1 MHPIET
7 IPAAKERRPPFPW
20 RELLIYLVGGFGLF
34 LIASI
39 GAGFLVETGSVWAI
53 VLLAACNLLFIG
65 GSAYY
70 LGVRRGKT
78 SWVEIGFWPVKWQ
91 WRWLFIAI
99 AISIGLM
106 PLRGLLGLIVSLLLE
121 GNLDNLQARGDI
133 LLGGFELSW
142 LGFALSFLSVAIFV
156 PVSEELYFRGLLH
169 RLFQPYFKFWPRVL
183 LSSTLFALAHFD
195 SLGVA
200 ASSFVM
206 GVVIAIAYEKT
217 RSLWLPIAIHMT
229 TNGIAM
235 VILYVVTLLADV
247 LI

>member
-1 MHPIET
+1 MDQIET
-7 IPAAKERRPPFPW
+7 TPSTEEHPPSFPW
-20 RELLIYLVGGFGLF
+20 RELLIYLAGGFGLF
-34 LIASI
+34 LFASL
-39 GAGFLVETGSVWAI
+39 GVGTMVKTGSVWAI
-53 VLLAACNLLFIG
+53 VALTACNMLFIG

-78 SWVEIGFWPVKWQ
+78 SWDEIGFWPVKWQ
-91 WRWLFIAI
+91 WRWLLIAI
-99 AISIGLM
+99 ALSVGLM
-106 PLRGLLGLIVSLLLE
+106 PLRGLIGLIVSLLLE
-121 GNLDNLQARGDI
+121 GGLDSLQARSDI

-142 LGFALSFLSVAIFV
+142 PSFALNFLSVAIFV
-156 PVSEELYFRGLLH
+156 PISEELYFRGLLH
-169 RLFQPYFKFWPRVL
+169 RLFQPYFKLWLRVL

-206 GVVIAIAYEKT
+206 GVVIAVAYEKT

-235 VILYVVTLLADV
+235 VMLYVVTLLADV
-247 LI
+247 PV